1 MKNKK
6 LMIIISAI
14 VMIVAIASITL
25 WLVFKDKI
33 ENNKTESTFTAYV
46 DINPL
51 IKLNFKVTCDKDNNC
66 SSPVVTESELINED
80 AKTIYKDLVLKD
92 KSLSE
97 TIELLANTV
106 KDNDIAFTEIHIY
119 SNYDNEEAFKVNSVD
134 YEIKLD
140 IKKDEDLNTFIDELV
155 TKKEQN
161 ITEEIEE
168 PTTSKEMTISMLV
181 PKKVQE
187 MSFEFQIFNG
197 DCTQFVFIEHPELY
211 VSRGKVKVT
220 VSGPTEVI
228 NSLPDSVTLED
239 AFDFPIQAVIEVND
253 YTLGEHTTT
262 LNITSEIPEIKA
274 SPASIKLKYEV
285 RRKYDIQVCAV
296 PLD

>member
-1 MKNKK
+1 M
-6 LMIIISAI
+6 
-14 VMIVAIASITL
+14 
-25 WLVFKDKI
+25 
-33 ENNKTESTFTAYV
+33 
-46 DINPL
+46 
-51 IKLNFKVTCDKDNNC
+51 
-66 SSPVVTESELINED
+66 
-80 AKTIYKDLVLKD
+80 
-92 KSLSE
+92 
-97 TIELLANTV
+97 ANTV

>member
-6 LMIIISAI
+6 LVIIISVL

-25 WLVFKDKI
+25 WLLFKDRI

-66 SSPVVTESELINED
+66 SSPVVTDSELINED

-106 KDNDIAFTEIHIY
+106 KDNDIAFKEIHIY
-119 SNYDNEEAFKVNSVD
+119 TNYDNEDAFKVDSID
-134 YEIKLD
+134 YSISLNVKQD
-140 IKKDEDLNTFIDELV
+140 DDLEKFIDELV
-155 TKKEQN
+155 VQKETLTTKV
-161 ITEEIEE
+161 I
-168 PTTSKEMTISMLV
+168 TISILEPITV
-181 PKKVQE
+181 KEKV
-187 MSFEFQIFNG
+187 FELQVYNH
-197 DCTQFVFIEHPELY
+197 DCTQFEFIEHPELY

-220 VSGPTEVI
+220 VSGPAELI
-228 NSLPDSVTLED
+228 NSLPDSVLEGD
-239 AFDFPIQAVIEVND
+239 AFDFPIRPFIEVND
-253 YTLGEHTTT
+253 FTMGEHTTF
-262 LNITSEIPEIKA
+262 LNITSEIPEIKV
-274 SPASIKLKYEV
+274 SPSSIKVKYEV
-285 RRKYDIQVCAV
+285 RRKGDIPICVV
-296 PLD
+296 GDV

>member
-6 LMIIISAI
+6 LVIIISAI

-25 WLVFKDKI
+25 WLLFKDKI

-106 KDNDIAFTEIHIY
+106 KNNDITFTEIHIY
-119 SNYDNEEAFKVNSVD
+119 SNYDNEEAFKVDSID
-134 YEIKLD
+134 YEIVLD
-140 IKKDEDLNTFIDELV
+140 IKEDEDLNTFIDELV

-161 ITEEIEE
+161 ITDEIEE
-168 PTTSKEMTISMLV
+168 TTTSKEMTISMLV

-262 LNITSEIPEIKA
+262 LNITSEIPEIKV